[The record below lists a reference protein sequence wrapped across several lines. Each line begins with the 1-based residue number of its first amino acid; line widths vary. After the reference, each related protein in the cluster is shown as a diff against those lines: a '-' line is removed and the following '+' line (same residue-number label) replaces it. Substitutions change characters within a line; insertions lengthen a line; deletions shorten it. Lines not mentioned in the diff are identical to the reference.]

1 MLDWGLRDV
10 CVCGLPHRS
19 GDSARSSRPNAIRDQ
34 DVSTGWFV
42 EAGSLED
49 WLETWL
55 DGRGWYEEGTSAGPA
70 KDRWAEASERLWP
83 GVVTVAWGS
92 HRGGCVLPTDR

>member
-1 MLDWGLRDV
+1 MWTAAPKRGQCSLFE
-10 CVCGLPHRS
+10 
-19 GDSARSSRPNAIRDQ
+19 PNAIRDQ

-55 DGRGWYEEGTSAGPA
+55 DGRGWYEEGTGAGPA

-83 GVVTVAWGS
+83 GVS
-92 HRGGCVLPTDR
+92 